1 MPDGYTIPRV
11 EVTQQIATSPFS
23 TCADN
28 IQKATELYKFLLL
41 KHCTDFLNG
50 HYLYDPFTLD
60 IGLNILEELEVLTRD
75 TPYIAVINR
84 ADIIST
90 GELHVSL
97 INRVI

>member
-11 EVTQQIATSPFS
+11 EVTQQTDAGPHSI
-23 TCADN
+23 CAEN
-28 IQKATELYKFLLL
+28 IQNATELYKFLLL

-50 HYLYDPFTLD
+50 HYLYDPFTIDL
-60 IGLNILEELEVLTRD
+60 GLNMLEDLEVLTRN

-84 ADIIST
+84 ADITRT

-97 INRVI
+97 VDRVV